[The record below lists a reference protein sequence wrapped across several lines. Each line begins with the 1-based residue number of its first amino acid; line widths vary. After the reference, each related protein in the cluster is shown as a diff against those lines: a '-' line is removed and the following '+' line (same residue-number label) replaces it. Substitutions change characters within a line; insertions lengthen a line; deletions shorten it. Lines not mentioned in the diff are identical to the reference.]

1 MVAHSHPR
9 RQDSLRGAFL
19 QGGVQQVELGEDT
32 YHMGHRALE
41 NCKKLTRVD
50 LSNTGI
56 HILHMHTFAQ
66 CHSLVMILLPNC
78 LSEIRA
84 EVFVGCKA
92 LERPTLPDST
102 R

>member
-1 MVAHSHPR
+1 M
-9 RQDSLRGAFL
+9 D
-19 QGGVQQVELGEDT
+19 
-32 YHMGHRALE
+32 HRSLE

-50 LSNTGI
+50 LSNTGM

-92 LERPTLPDST
+92 LERLTLRDST
-102 R
+102 RHLGYSLWGLYRTLLPRVRMVQAESMEASICG